1 MRDPDVQRFLYYST
15 TFMNVN
21 ALGPGW
27 EEDLVTNLSIP
38 PYTEGRVQF
47 RRGFAKSVLG
57 QLTLDQYEEST
68 GWDFETDE
76 EFRAHLWKYWRLL
89 YGTDDPAA
97 DLDSA

>member
-1 MRDPDVQRFLYYST
+1 MGKFLDLST

-21 ALGPGW
+21 ALDPGW
-27 EEDLVTNLSIP
+27 EDRLVRNFTTP
-38 PYTEGRVQF
+38 PFTEGKLQF

-57 QLTLDQYEEST
+57 QLTLDEYEEST

-89 YGTDDPAA
+89 YGNDDPAA
-97 DLDSA
+97 ELQTPPGV